1 MNETLNENQVNEEL
15 YAMVKQ
21 ADDEL
26 NKIANGIYIEALNYG
41 IEVSTSMDKT
51 AGIKSI
57 IGTIGTGLS
66 TAKDYVTK
74 AYSEKYHKPFQEAI
88 LGRMENYNSTV
99 RDGFKHVLSKK
110 QKTIANVT
118 PHIVAGTAG
127 AAIGA
132 TAIGLAVKSLARKE
146 RLLSSAAKY
155 LKAHRKALMYGAMG
169 VGGLGATGAGI
180 YAMSKQSSQ
189 RDEEYERLENYA
201 IEKVASMYGINMQKE
216 ATDVV
221 KSGIGE
227 SAKKLWAA
235 VKGGTKEKYSDPVK
249 KFVGK
254 HLGEKSEAPLTG
266 VKKTITE
273 ASPYAAPAAIGI
285 TGAALIARKLLKKE
299 TKLNQ
304 LKKFM
309 KQHRT
314 GVIAGAAGAGA
325 LGLGAVAATR

>member
-41 IEVSTSMDKT
+41 VSVSTSMDKT
-51 AGIKSI
+51 ASIKSI
-57 IGTIGTGLS
+57 LGGIGTGIG

-74 AYSEKYHKPFQEAI
+74 AYTEKYHQPFENAI
-88 LGRMENYNSTV
+88 LERMKPVSISSTKGNPDIGTFSN
-99 RDGFKHVLSKK
+99 RQL
-110 QKTIANVT
+110 NVARYT
-118 PHIVAGTAG
+118 PHVVAGAG

-155 LKAHRKALMYGAMG
+155 LRAHRKALMYGAMG

-189 RDEEYERLENYA
+189 RDEEYERLEDYA
-201 IEKVASMYGINMQKE
+201 IEKVASMYGIELKKE
-216 ATDVV
+216 AAN
-221 KSGIGE
+221 IGE
-227 SAKKLWAA
+227 KAKQLWEAT
-235 VKGGTKEKYSDPVK
+235 KGIVEKKYTEPVK
-249 KFVGK
+249 AFAEK
-254 HLGEKSEAPLTG
+254 HLPEATKDSKYEGARKSMIG
-266 VKKTITE
+266 
-273 ASPYAAPAAIGI
+273 ASPYVAPVAVGL
-285 TGAALIARKLLKKE
+285 TGAGLIARKLLKKE
-299 TKLNQ
+299 TNLNQ
-304 LKKFM
+304 LKSFI